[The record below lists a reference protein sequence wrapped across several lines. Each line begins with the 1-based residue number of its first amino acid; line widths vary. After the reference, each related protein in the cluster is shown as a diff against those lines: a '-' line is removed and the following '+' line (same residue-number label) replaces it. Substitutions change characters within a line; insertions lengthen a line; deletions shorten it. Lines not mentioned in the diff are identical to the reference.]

1 MDSAVIQKRLEML
14 DTAEAEYRTKKEMLQ
29 DGLKADEELVSLEDK
44 VKDARQRFSA
54 HKQALLNEP
63 DFRKMI
69 ADMKDL
75 SIEIK
80 DTKKLLGDE
89 LIAYFM
95 KNNTLE
101 YIDPSGQKRRFTVSA
116 KFTKGSDREE

>member
-1 MDSAVIQKRLEML
+1 
-14 DTAEAEYRTKKEMLQ
+14 MLQ
-29 DGLKADEELVSLEDK
+29 DGLRADEEMIALEDK
-44 VKDARQRFSA
+44 MKDAKTRFNA

-63 DFRKMI
+63 DNRKTL

-75 SIEIK
+75 AQEIK
-80 DTKKLLGDE
+80 DTKALLGDE
-89 LIAYFM
+89 LLAYFM

-116 KFTKGSDREE
+116 KFIKGKGEE